1 MDWAHTAQW
10 AGRILL
16 ALYMAVGVWN
26 NTTGFNDTI
35 GLMKNKIGL
44 PIPTVLLPIVIVLEA
59 VSVVCLF
66 IPATAMWTA
75 LLLALWCVI
84 APSLAHTWW
93 QMEAGPMPVG
103 EMRFL
108 HKNLW
113 YGNLAITGGYLLLAF
128 TPI

>member
-1 MDWAHTAQW
+1 MDWMHVAQW
-10 AGRILL
+10 VGRILL

-26 NTTGFNDTI
+26 NTTGFDDTI

-44 PIPTVLLPIVIVLEA
+44 PMPTVLLPIVIVLEVVA
-59 VSVVCLF
+59 VVCLF
-66 IPATAMWTA
+66 IPAAAMDA
-75 LLLALWCVI
+75 AILLAIWCVI

-93 QMEAGPMPVG
+93 QMPAGKMPVG

-113 YGNLAITGGYLLLAF
+113 YGNLAIAGGYLLLAF